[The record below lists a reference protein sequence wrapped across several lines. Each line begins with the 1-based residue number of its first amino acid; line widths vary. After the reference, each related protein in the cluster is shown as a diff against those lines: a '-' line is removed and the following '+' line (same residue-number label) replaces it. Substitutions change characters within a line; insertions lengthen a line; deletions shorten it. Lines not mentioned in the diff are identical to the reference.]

1 MFDMISVGW
10 TVLEIGVVRRRGI
23 VGLRRFG
30 FIFIVVKF
38 IIEIVFFGF
47 FFKVGGVI
55 IKVIVFTGFI
65 FYIIIRGYGFFVK
78 VILKID

>member
-1 MFDMISVGW
+1 MISVGW

-65 FYIIIRGYGFFVK
+65 FYIIIWGYGFFVK
-78 VILKID
+78 VILKIDL

>member
-1 MFDMISVGW
+1 MISVGW
-10 TVLEIGVVRRRGI
+10 TVLEIGVVRRWGI

-78 VILKID
+78 VILKIDL